1 MKIKLTEEQ
10 YHKFVSEDTNRT
22 NFMNKVYK
30 EIEDNDFEHVWDLI
44 VNMYGFTVD
53 EVIEDEMLYHLLGYK
68 MLDRVRNSGYLGF
81 NPRPYRRYMNAIA
94 EKLSDD
100 VFESNIPPPQKAIEL
115 KQILFLFDDSVAGNK
130 TVEKLLNTVDPALD
144 YFFEHNPPKKAIQLA
159 SILYK
164 KIRGGGVFFDPREIM
179 NKINN
184 FAERHGLV
192 LFYKTAGLTFE
203 KKDGM
208 IQSLINYIQDKP
220 KKTKEG
226 FLRYIN
232 SRGRSSGQHS
242 TFFRAAVH
250 AGIIKKVRD
259 GRTITY
265 ELGPNY
271 EAWKNGNL
279 VAF

>member
-10 YHKFVSEDTNRT
+10 YRKFVSEDTNRT

-30 EIEDNDFEHVWDLI
+30 EIENKDIRDVWDLI
-44 VNMYGFTVD
+44 VNVYGFTVD

-68 MLDRVRNSGYLGF
+68 MLDSVKSWGYLGF
-81 NPRPYRRYMNAIA
+81 NPRPYRRYMNTIA

-100 VFESNIPPPQKAIEL
+100 VWVSNIPPSQKAIEL
-115 KQILFLFDDSVAGNK
+115 KQILFLFDDSVAGNE
-130 TVEKLLNTVDPALD
+130 TVERILLSIEPALE
-144 YFFEHNPPKKAIQLA
+144 YLFKNNPPKKAIQLA
-159 SILYK
+159 SILYNK
-164 KIRGGGVFFDPREIM
+164 VRGRGFDGEIM
-179 NKINN
+179 NKIND
-184 FAERHGLV
+184 FAERQGLK
-192 LFYKTAGLTFE
+192 LFPKTAGLTFE

-232 SRGRSSGQHS
+232 SRGRTPGQHS

-271 EAWKNGNL
+271 EMWKNGNL

>member
-10 YHKFVSEDTNRT
+10 YRKFVSEDTNRT

-30 EIEDNDFEHVWDLI
+30 EIENKDIRDVWDLI
-44 VNMYGFTVD
+44 VNVYGFTVD
-53 EVIEDEMLYHLLGYK
+53 EVMEDEMLYHLLGYK
-68 MLDRVRNSGYLGF
+68 MLDSVKSWGYLGF

-94 EKLSDD
+94 EKLSDE
-100 VFESNIPPPQKAIEL
+100 VVESNIPPPQKTIEL
-115 KQILFLFDDSVAGNK
+115 KALLYLFDDSVAGQE
-130 TVEKLLNTVDPALD
+130 TVERILLSIDPAIE
-144 YFFEHNPPKKAIQLA
+144 YFLKNNSPKKAIQLA
-159 SILYK
+159 SILYNK
-164 KIRGGGVFFDPREIM
+164 VRGIGFDKEIRD
-179 NKINN
+179 KIND
-184 FAERHGLV
+184 FAERHGLK
-192 LFYKTAGLTFE
+192 LFPKTAGLTFE

-232 SRGRSSGQHS
+232 SRGRTPGQHS

>member
-10 YHKFVSEDTNRT
+10 YRKFVSEDTNRT

-30 EIEDNDFEHVWDLI
+30 EIENKDIRDVWDLI
-44 VNMYGFTVD
+44 VNVYGFTVD

-68 MLDRVRNSGYLGF
+68 MLDSVKSWGYLGF
-81 NPRPYRRYMNAIA
+81 NPRPYRRYLNVIA

-100 VFESNIPPPQKAIEL
+100 VWVSNIPPSQKAIEL
-115 KQILFLFDDSVAGNK
+115 KQILFLFDDSVAGNE
-130 TVEKLLNTVDPALD
+130 TVERILLSIEPTLEYLFKN
-144 YFFEHNPPKKAIQLA
+144 NPPKKAIQLA
-159 SILYK
+159 SILYNK
-164 KIRGGGVFFDPREIM
+164 VRGRGFDGEIM
-179 NKINN
+179 NKIND
-184 FAERHGLV
+184 FAERQGLK
-192 LFYKTAGLTFE
+192 LFPKTAGLTFE

-232 SRGRSSGQHS
+232 SRGRTSGQHS

-271 EAWKNGNL
+271 EMWKNGNL

>member
-10 YHKFVSEDTNRT
+10 YRKFVSEDTNRT

-30 EIEDNDFEHVWDLI
+30 EIENDDFEYVWDLI
-44 VNMYGFTVD
+44 VNTYGFTVD

-81 NPRPYRRYMNAIA
+81 NARPYRRYMNAIA

-100 VFESNIPPPQKAIEL
+100 VYVSNIPPPQKAIEL
-115 KQILFLFDDSVAGNK
+115 KQILFLFDDSVAGNE
-130 TVEKLLNTVDPALD
+130 TVERLLNTIDPALD

-159 SILYK
+159 SNLYDK
-164 KIRGGGVFFDPREIM
+164 VRGRGFDIEIR
-179 NKINN
+179 NKIND
-184 FAERHGLV
+184 FAKKQGLK
-192 LFYKTAGLTFE
+192 LFPKTAGLTFE
-203 KKDGM
+203 KRDGM

>member
-30 EIEDNDFEHVWDLI
+30 EIEGDDFEHVWDLI

-144 YFFEHNPPKKAIQLA
+144 YFFEHNSPKKAIQLA

-164 KIRGGGVFFDPREIM
+164 KIRGIGFDGEII

-192 LFYKTAGLTFE
+192 LFPKTAGLTFE

>member
-10 YHKFVSEDTNRT
+10 YRKFVLEDTNRT

-30 EIEDNDFEHVWDLI
+30 EIETKDIRDVWNLI
-44 VNMYGFTVD
+44 VNVYGFTVD

-68 MLDRVRNSGYLGF
+68 MLNSVKSWGYLGF

-100 VFESNIPPPQKAIEL
+100 VWVSNIPPSQKAIEL
-115 KQILFLFDDSVAGNK
+115 KQILYLFDDSVAGNE
-130 TVEKLLNTVDPALD
+130 TIERILLSIDPAID
-144 YFFEHNPPKKAIQLA
+144 YLFKNNPPKKAIKLA
-159 SILYK
+159 SILYNK
-164 KIRGGGVFFDPREIM
+164 LRGRGFDQEIR
-179 NKINN
+179 NKIND
-184 FAERHGLV
+184 FAEREGLK
-192 LFYKTAGLTFE
+192 LFPKTAGLTFE

-226 FLRYIN
+226 FLRYID
-232 SRGRSSGQHS
+232 SRGRSSGQYS

>member
-10 YHKFVSEDTNRT
+10 YRKFVSEDTNRT

-30 EIEDNDFEHVWDLI
+30 EIEGHDFEHVWDLI

-94 EKLSDD
+94 EKLSDE
-100 VFESNIPPPQKAIEL
+100 VFESNIPSPQMAIEL
-115 KQILFLFDDSVAGNK
+115 KQILYLFDDTVARDE
-130 TVEKLLNTVDPALD
+130 TVERILNTVDSALE
-144 YFFEHNPPKKAIQLA
+144 YFFEHNSPKKAIQLA
-159 SILYK
+159 SLLYK
-164 KIRGGGVFFDPREIM
+164 KIRGGGIVLDRDVI
-179 NKINN
+179 NKIRN
-184 FAERHGLV
+184 FAERQGLV
-192 LFYKTAGLTFE
+192 LFPKTAGLTFE

-208 IQSLINYIQDKP
+208 IQSLINYIQEKP

-232 SRGRSSGQHS
+232 SRGRSSGQNS

>member
-10 YHKFVSEDTNRT
+10 YRKFVSEDTNHT

-30 EIEDNDFEHVWDLI
+30 EIENKDIRDVWDLI
-44 VNMYGFTVD
+44 VNVYGFTVD

-68 MLDRVRNSGYLGF
+68 MLNSVKSWGYLGF
-81 NPRPYRRYMNAIA
+81 NPRPYIRYMNAIA
-94 EKLSDD
+94 QKLSDD
-100 VFESNIPPPQKAIEL
+100 VWVSNIPPSQKAIEL
-115 KQILFLFDDSVAGNK
+115 KDILYLFDDSVAGNE
-130 TVEKLLNTVDPALD
+130 TVERILLSIEPALE
-144 YFFEHNPPKKAIQLA
+144 YLFNNNPPKKAIQLA
-159 SILYK
+159 SILYNK
-164 KIRGGGVFFDPREIM
+164 VRGRGFDGEIM
-179 NKINN
+179 NKIND
-184 FAERHGLV
+184 FAERQGLK
-192 LFYKTAGLTFE
+192 LFPKTAGLTFE

-232 SRGRSSGQHS
+232 SRGRTPGQHS

-271 EAWKNGNL
+271 ETWKNGNL

>member
-10 YHKFVSEDTNRT
+10 YRKFIFERDKKTA
-22 NFMNKVYK
+22 FIDKVYK
-30 EIEDNDFEHVWDLI
+30 EIQNSDLKDVWDLI
-44 VNMYGFTVD
+44 VNVYGFSVD
-53 EVIEDEMLYHLLGYK
+53 EIIGDDMLYHLLGSK
-68 MLDRVRNSGYLGF
+68 MLDRVKNWGYLGF
-81 NPRPYRRYMNAIA
+81 NPRPYRRYINAIA

-100 VFESNIPPPQKAIEL
+100 VWVSNIPPPQKAIEL
-115 KQILFLFDDSVAGNK
+115 KEILYLFDDSVAGNE
-130 TVEKLLNTVDPALD
+130 TEERIILSIDSALE
-144 YFFEHNPPKKAIQLA
+144 YLFKNNPPKKAIQLA
-159 SILYK
+159 SLLYE
-164 KIRGGGVFFDPREIM
+164 KIRGIGFAGEIM
-179 NKINN
+179 DKINN
-184 FAERHGLV
+184 FAETHGLK
-192 LFYKTAGLTFE
+192 LFPKTAGLTFE

-226 FLRYIN
+226 FLRYID
-232 SRGRSSGQHS
+232 SIGRTSGQHS
-242 TFFRAAVH
+242 AFFRAAVQS
-250 AGIIKKVRD
+250 GIIKKVRD

>member
-1 MKIKLTEEQ
+1 
-10 YHKFVSEDTNRT
+10 
-22 NFMNKVYK
+22 MN
-30 EIEDNDFEHVWDLI
+30 
-44 VNMYGFTVD
+44 T
-53 EVIEDEMLYHLLGYK
+53 
-68 MLDRVRNSGYLGF
+68 
-81 NPRPYRRYMNAIA
+81 IA

-100 VFESNIPPPQKAIEL
+100 VWVSNIPPSQKAIEL
-115 KQILFLFDDSVAGNK
+115 KQILFLFDDSVAGNE
-130 TVEKLLNTVDPALD
+130 TVERILLSIEPALE
-144 YFFEHNPPKKAIQLA
+144 YLFKNNPPKKAIQLA
-159 SILYK
+159 SILYNK
-164 KIRGGGVFFDPREIM
+164 VRGRGFDGEIM
-179 NKINN
+179 NKIND
-184 FAERHGLV
+184 FAERQGLK
-192 LFYKTAGLTFE
+192 LFPKTAGLTFE

-232 SRGRSSGQHS
+232 SRGRTPGQHS

-271 EAWKNGNL
+271 EMWKNGNL

>member
-10 YHKFVSEDTNRT
+10 YRKFVSEDTNRT

-30 EIEDNDFEHVWDLI
+30 EIEGDDFEHVWDLI
-44 VNMYGFTVD
+44 VNTYGFTVD

-100 VFESNIPPPQKAIEL
+100 VYISNISPPQKAIEL
-115 KQILFLFDDSVAGNK
+115 KQILYLFDDSVAGNE
-130 TVEKLLNTVDPALD
+130 TVERLLNTVDPALD